1 VVALLFDTKGDLGMV
16 PSADEQRE
24 FWTRAYLAALS
35 GMAGNVND
43 PEAAKRAVTIA
54 DEALKTFI
62 QKMLNF

>member
-1 VVALLFDTKGDLGMV
+1 MT
-16 PSADEQRE
+16 PSADEKRE

-62 QKMLNF
+62 QKMLSF

>member
-1 VVALLFDTKGDLGMV
+1 MV
-16 PSADEQRE
+16 PSVDEKRE
-24 FWTRAYLAALS
+24 FWTQAYLAAIS

-62 QKMLNF
+62 KKMLSF